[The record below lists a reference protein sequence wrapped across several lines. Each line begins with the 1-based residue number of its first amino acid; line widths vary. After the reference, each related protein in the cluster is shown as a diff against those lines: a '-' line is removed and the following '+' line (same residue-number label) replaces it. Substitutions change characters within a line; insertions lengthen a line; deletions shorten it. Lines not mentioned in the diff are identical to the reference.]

1 MIIKAKGGVD
11 YEGARVGVLDTGSG
25 GQEIFLWVGR
35 NDDSEDDE
43 RVAVLSRSEVVRLI
57 TALTKELAR

>member
-11 YEGARVGVLDTGSG
+11 YEGARVGMIDACDDGKV
-25 GQEIFLWVGR
+25 FLWVGR
-35 NDDSEDDE
+35 KDDSEDDE
-43 RVAVLSRSEVVRLI
+43 RVAVLDRKEIARLI